1 MDPNFDGSATSSK
14 FSKKRRWAH
23 SEQSSLIRKELTR
36 HLVLWILMNAPAENS
51 SEASQPAYVAENRK
65 VFKTF

>member
-1 MDPNFDGSATSSK
+1 
-14 FSKKRRWAH
+14 
-23 SEQSSLIRKELTR
+23 
-36 HLVLWILMNAPAENS
+36 MNAPAENS